1 MFQNLANYLLGSVMS
16 QESGVTAEG
25 VQNDGTIRLRSE
37 VQEDDWVLVDR
48 DSEGNSDTCSVESLD
63 DIDEEVPT
71 VMKRVLTR
79 SSSTS
84 SLLCA
89 SNMEESWFVTP
100 PPCFTSQ
107 GPVHMET
114 SPLENLL
121 IEHPSMS
128 VYRIHPSR
136 RHFTVTVPVRSAS
149 SASRLSNEEEDLEVE
164 DEDVDGQDIALVNR
178 IPRLN
183 RLQVMQQQE
192 RQRYKHK
199 RAQKVNIFLYS
210 FLGLLED
217 FWIEKSQIFKLT
229 NQIYE
234 NEDIKITF
242 QNNSFRPTLF
252 FFCFKVESFFLNIFR
267 FFQLF

>member
-1 MFQNLANYLLGSVMS
+1 MFQNLANYLLGSVVS
-16 QESGVTAEG
+16 QETGETAEG
-25 VQNDGTIRLRSE
+25 VKNDGTIRLRSE

-63 DIDEEVPT
+63 DIDEEVPSS
-71 VMKRVLTR
+71 VIKRVLTR

-84 SLLCA
+84 SLLCG

-128 VYRIHPSR
+128 VYHIHPSR
-136 RHFTVTVPVRSAS
+136 RHFTVTVPVRPAS
-149 SASRLSNEEEDLEVE
+149 SASRLSNEEEEGLEVE
-164 DEDVDGQDIALVNR
+164 DEEIEGQDIAVVNR
-178 IPRLN
+178 IRLN

-192 RQRYKHK
+192 RQRHKHK
-199 RAQKVNIFLYS
+199 RAQKVQVQKACETIKRGNLERNNKAREVNSRNRRQRRGERSQGAKRS
-210 FLGLLED
+210 FA
-217 FWIEKSQIFKLT
+217 
-229 NQIYE
+229 
-234 NEDIKITF
+234 
-242 QNNSFRPTLF
+242 NNNRK
-252 FFCFKVESFFLNIFR
+252 C
-267 FFQLF
+267 